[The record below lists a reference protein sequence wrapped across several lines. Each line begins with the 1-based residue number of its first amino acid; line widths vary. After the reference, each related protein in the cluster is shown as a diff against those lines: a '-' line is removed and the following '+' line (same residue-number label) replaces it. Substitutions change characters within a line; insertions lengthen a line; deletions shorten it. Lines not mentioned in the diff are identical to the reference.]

1 MDSNFIAQAYDEFAK
16 QQAFIGFVSDEVAT

>member
-16 QQAFIGFVSDEVAT
+16 QQVFVGFMSDEMAT